1 MKCTA
6 FVDAHVHLHDCY
18 PAAKFFD
25 AALANL
31 AAAGAGRSAAAC
43 SFLLMTECA
52 GEGVFDA
59 LDQRARLP
67 GAGAIELG
75 HWAVARTQDD
85 QALRLS
91 SPAGTLYVVAGRQVA
106 CREGLELL
114 LPGTRAR
121 YEDHRSIRDV
131 LRIAAGSGLPHVI
144 PWGAGKWFLSRGRL
158 LSELVREFANPLLF
172 LGDEAGR
179 PWFWRYP
186 RHFSEAKAQGVRD
199 LPGTDPLPFAHDYDK
214 VGRMGAIVPVDFE
227 PQRPWTSLLAAL
239 ANPRTEL
246 ERFAK
251 LEGTSRFVRNQVG
264 MQLRKRH
271 AA

>member
-6 FVDAHVHLHDCY
+6 FVDAHVHLHECY

-25 AALANL
+25 AALVNL
-31 AAAGAGRSAAAC
+31 TAAGAGRAAPTC
-43 SFLLMTECA
+43 HFLLMTECA
-52 GEGVFDA
+52 GERVFDA
-59 LDQRARLP
+59 LDARAKKP
-67 GAGAIELG
+67 SAAAIDLG
-75 HWAVARTQDD
+75 HWDVAQTQDD

-114 LPGTRAR
+114 LPGTRAQ
-121 YEDHRSIRDV
+121 YEDHRSIREV
-131 LRIAAGSGLPHVI
+131 LGVAAGSGLPHVV

-158 LSELVREFANPLLF
+158 LSDLVREFRNPLLF

-186 RHFSEAKAQGVRD
+186 KHFAEAKAQGVRD

-214 VGRMGAIVPVDFE
+214 VGRMGAIVQVDLE
-227 PQRPWTSLLAAL
+227 PQRPWTSLLASL
-239 ANPRTEL
+239 ADPRTEL
-246 ERFAK
+246 KRFAK
-251 LEGTSRFVRNQVG
+251 LEGMSRFVRNQVG
-264 MQLRKRH
+264 MQLRKRS